1 MNAFENYHPIV
12 ILTFFVAIIGTSM
25 FFIHPVFLGITI
37 SMAICLNLALRRE
50 QFLKDWKLYIPL
62 FFLTS
67 IINPLISHNG
77 EHVLVRVYG
86 KAITLE
92 AILYGVAMAVMIIA
106 VMLWFSCYNEV
117 MTSDKFLAVFGK
129 LVPTFAL
136 TVIITLRLVP
146 RFQQQLQK
154 IAVAQKAIGLD
165 YTTGSL
171 RYRLLCIVR
180 MLSILMTWALENA
193 VETADMMK
201 ARGYGLPGK
210 STFSNYSFR
219 KRDGLFLFTFSIL
232 FLINLVGFIRGTAQF
247 SFYPTLSTLTFN
259 GQEIT
264 SVVSFFLLCSLPI
277 VVELRERMKWRY

>member
-1 MNAFENYHPIV
+1 MAKYHPVV
-12 ILTFFVAIIGTSM
+12 ILL
-25 FFIHPVFLGITI
+25 FFIGVTGITMLIMHPVYLMISLVVVCTLHCLVRETNVRKSLLLYGSLFI
-37 SMAICLNLALRRE
+37 SMALV
-50 QFLKDWKLYIPL
+50 
-62 FFLTS
+62 
-67 IINPLISHNG
+67 NPLISQKGTHILFFLG
-77 EHVLVRVYG
+77 TRVV
-86 KAITLE
+86 TLE
-92 AILYGVAMAVMIIA
+92 AVLYGMVIA
-106 VMLWFSCYNEV
+106 VMLIAVLLWFNCYNEV

-129 LVPTFAL
+129 LVPTFTL

-232 FLINLVGFIRGTAQF
+232 FLINLVGFIKGTAQF

-259 GQEIT
+259 GQEIM
-264 SVVSFFLLCSLPI
+264 SVISFFLLCSLP
-277 VVELRERMKWRY
+277 VLVELRERMKWRY